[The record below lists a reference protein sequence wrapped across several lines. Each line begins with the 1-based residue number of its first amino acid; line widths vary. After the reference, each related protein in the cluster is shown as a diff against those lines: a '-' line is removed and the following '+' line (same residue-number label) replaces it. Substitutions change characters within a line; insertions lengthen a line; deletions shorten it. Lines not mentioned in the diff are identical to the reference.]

1 MCDGFYISSNSRS
14 GKVGIN
20 TFNPY
25 APLSLRTAP
34 SASNASNLADKG
46 ILLHAPGA
54 TDEQVIPISAS
65 FVTNAHLP
73 RCAMGFISHPTAD
86 PIEGY
91 AGEIAFYT
99 HDAADGSAIN
109 PAHERVRIT
118 RSGTLYIGCT
128 ARPTPTV
135 SGFTVENY
143 GKDVRWSNGGGTSGT
158 TAAGLSIFGGG
169 NSTNVLATTSW
180 GANIALHNTNNTNG
194 NSSCLSFCASTQL
207 ATSFV
212 IGETTSHS
220 GRTGELVFATSNGAA
235 PLERLRIKS
244 DGIVQF
250 YNSIYGADN
259 KPIYLGNQNDLSIY
273 HDSGGASIIRFN
285 HAVGGLHFR
294 DNNNVD
300 QFKIQAD
307 GNMRWYPD
315 GASGVNFYMSS
326 NGAEH
331 ISFGCYKNGAIATAM
346 SFKTQTSGG
355 QAGTWLEVNG
365 SQQVSIPYGMGGT
378 DKLNIY
384 VGADITKGI
393 NIMGQDGANQ
403 NSHSGRIHF
412 NGYAQTN
419 GPWIG
424 GTNTVSYGKK
434 ALVFGTVSTTND
446 YTTEVGETLRL
457 TEYGNVQFGIS
468 PDSTLW
474 DSSNNEQGWYYRRAE
489 GSMAMATRSSTGYCN
504 FYMNKNTSGGTSDNR
519 WLDFYWNSS
528 SVDKIWYNSGNV
540 GFGGY
545 SDYRL
550 KENIV
555 EIDDGIAT
563 VKQLKPSYYT
573 WKKGHGRDEYSDIK
587 QDGFI
592 AHEIQ
597 SVLPHLVMGTKDQVV
612 TQAEFDAGTQP
623 EESPVGT
630 PIYQSIDYQRIT
642 PILTA
647 AIKELIAEVETLKTE
662 VAALKSS

>member
-1 MCDGFYISSNSRS
+1 MHLLRGDALFIGNNMNTSNQS
-14 GKVGIN
+14 GGPNNK
-20 TFNPY
+20 
-25 APLSLRTAP
+25 
-34 SASNASNLADKG
+34 
-46 ILLHAPGA
+46 
-54 TDEQVIPISAS
+54 
-65 FVTNAHLP
+65 
-73 RCAMGFISHPTAD
+73 
-86 PIEGY
+86 
-91 AGEIAFYT
+91 
-99 HDAADGSAIN
+99 AI
-109 PAHERVRIT
+109 
-118 RSGTLYIGCT
+118 TLG
-128 ARPTPTV
+128 
-135 SGFTVENY
+135 
-143 GKDVRWSNGGGTSGT
+143 
-158 TAAGLSIFGGG
+158 
-169 NSTNVLATTSW
+169 
-180 GANIALHNTNNTNG
+180 TNG
-194 NSSCLSFCASTQL
+194 DITATGHITLS
-207 ATSFV
+207 
-212 IGETTSHS
+212 
-220 GRTGELVFATSNGAA
+220 
-235 PLERLRIKS
+235 
-244 DGIVQF
+244 
-250 YNSIYGADN
+250 DN
-259 KPIYLGNQNDLSIY
+259 KALYLGNSNDLTIY
-273 HDSGGASIIRFN
+273 HDSGTGASIIRFN
-285 HAVGGLHFR
+285 HSVGGLHFR
-294 DNNNVD
+294 DNSNVD

-315 GASGVNFYMSS
+315 GSSGVNLYMSS
-326 NGAEH
+326 NGAEN
-331 ISFGCYKNGAIATAM
+331 IVFGCYKNGAIATSMA
-346 SFKTQTSGG
+346 FKTQTSGG
-355 QAGTWLEVNG
+355 AAGTWLEVNG

-384 VGADITKGI
+384 VGADVTKGL
-393 NIMGQDGANQ
+393 NIMGQNGSNQ

-424 GTNTVSYGKK
+424 GTNVTSYGKK
-434 ALVFGTVSTTND
+434 ALVFGTVSTAND

-457 TEYGNVQFGIS
+457 TEYGDVRFGIS

-474 DSSNNEQGWYYRRAE
+474 DSSNNEQGWYYRRGD

-504 FYMNKNTSGGTSDNR
+504 FYMNKNTSGGTNDNR
-519 WLDFYWNSS
+519 WLDFYWNSN

-545 SDYRL
+545 SDHRL

-563 VKQLKPSYYT
+563 VKQLKPSYYN

-647 AIKELIAEVETLKTE
+647 ALKELIVEVETLKTE
-662 VAALKSS
+662 VAALKSP